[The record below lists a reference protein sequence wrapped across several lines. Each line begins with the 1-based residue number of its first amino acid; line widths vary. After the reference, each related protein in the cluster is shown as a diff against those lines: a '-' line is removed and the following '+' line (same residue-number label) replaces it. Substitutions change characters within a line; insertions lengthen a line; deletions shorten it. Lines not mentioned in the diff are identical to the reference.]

1 LKVDRQGTVDIQGRR
16 WRIGK
21 TLAGERVHIQPV
33 ERRLLVYYC
42 STLVR
47 EIDPSI
53 QRSTIVERW
62 IETPQ
67 SEPEM

>member
-1 LKVDRQGTVDIQGRR
+1 M
-16 WRIGK
+16 
-21 TLAGERVHIQPV
+21 IQPV
-33 ERRLLVYYC
+33 DHRYLVFFC

-62 IETPQ
+62 IETPL
-67 SEPEM
+67 